1 MQVTDTPILRRML
14 RPLMDTM
21 REDQLQAVISIKP
34 DPGAVARYQE
44 LATRNTEGELTPE
57 ERRELE
63 AMVSA
68 NMMLSIFSKVAR
80 VTLASRAA

>member
-1 MQVTDTPILRRML
+1 ML

-21 REDQLQAVISIKP
+21 REDQLQAVISIQPAP
-34 DPGAVARYQE
+34 DEVARYQD
-44 LATRNTEGELTPE
+44 LAGRNTEGELTPE